1 MMSVKQL
8 RDNLDLLLSNGIV
21 DGDKD
26 IECDFPDE
34 SALVSTLGIIGL
46 SIYNDGSIELK
57 LWYRDK
63 EDD

>member
-26 IECDFPDE
+26 IECDFSDE
-34 SALVSTLGIIGL
+34 STLVSTLGIIGL
-46 SIYNDGSIELK
+46 SIYNNGSIELK